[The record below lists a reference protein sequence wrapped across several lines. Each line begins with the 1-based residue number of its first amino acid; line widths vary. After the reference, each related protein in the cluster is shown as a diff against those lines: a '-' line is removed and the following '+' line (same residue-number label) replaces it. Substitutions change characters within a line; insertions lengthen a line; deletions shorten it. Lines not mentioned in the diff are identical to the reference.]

1 MCSLRIYLDILKKMK
16 GIISQEYHILGYV
29 HVGKCVCVY
38 EIHITGFKKYRKY
51 GINEALSWDLNYI
64 F

>member
-1 MCSLRIYLDILKKMK
+1 MK
-16 GIISQEYHILGYV
+16 GIISQECHILSYV
-29 HVGKCVCVY
+29 YVCKCVCVY
-38 EIHITGFKKYRKY
+38 EIRITGFKKYIKH